1 MKKELIPLSKKKPKI
16 DEPFSPE
23 QLAKLEAKGDKDVQ
37 LQRQKEGLFQ
47 RYNAKR
53 DAKDIAKQ
61 VKWKR
66 RAGVALVI
74 ITLILLL
81 LWIVSWLLTTI
92 GDLVISV
99 DSGAAKKGITIS
111 ANEDGSDQ
119 TLKLYADMV
128 KDVTNITYDW
138 LPATLDLEGF
148 GNHNGRNYMA
158 YTFQLTNNGKETIDY
173 ESELKAVRAAKSAD
187 EACRIMI
194 YRNGEP
200 TVYAKENMGLT
211 TDDHS
216 PEPYET
222 IYKKVIPANFEA
234 PTAEEIAA
242 AAEEPQNKEAVE
254 VTDEPLEITQF
265 VDDEVVFNNTR
276 EGLEPGE
283 TDKYT
288 IVMWIEGEDPEC
300 IDDIRGGYV
309 KLEWFFNIAGEEL

>member
-1 MKKELIPLSKKKPKI
+1 MSKKKPKI
-16 DEPFSPE
+16 EEPFSPE
-23 QLAKLEAKGDKDVQ
+23 QLSKLEAKGDKDVQ

-66 RAGVALVI
+66 RAGVTLVI
-74 ITLILLL
+74 AVLVLLL
-81 LWIVSWLLTTI
+81 LWIISWLLTTI

-111 ANEDGSDQ
+111 ANEDGSDPQ
-119 TLKLYADMV
+119 TKLYADMV

-138 LPATLDLEGF
+138 LPATLDLEAYGV
-148 GNHNGRNYMA
+148 HNGRNYMA
-158 YTFQLTNNGKETIDY
+158 YTFNLTNNGSETVDY
-173 ESELKAVRAAKSAD
+173 ISELKAVRAAKSAD
-187 EACRIMI
+187 EACRIMV

-200 TVYAKENMGLT
+200 AVYAKKNMGLT
-211 TDDHS
+211 TQDGS
-216 PEPYET
+216 PEPFES
-222 IYKKVIPANFEA
+222 IFKKVVPDNFEA
-234 PTAEEIAA
+234 PTAEAIAQ
-242 AAEEPQNKEAVE
+242 AAEEPQNKEPVD
-254 VTDEPLEITQF
+254 VTDEPLEINEF
-265 VDDEVVFNNTR
+265 VDDVIVFNSTR
-276 EGLEPGE
+276 EGLAAGE

-309 KLEWFFNIAGEEL
+309 KLEWFFNIADEEL

>member
-1 MKKELIPLSKKKPKI
+1 MSKKKPKI
-16 DEPFSPE
+16 EEPFTPE
-23 QLAKLEAKGDKDVQ
+23 QLEKLENKGDKDAQ

-47 RYNAKR
+47 RYTAKR
-53 DAKDIAKQ
+53 DSKDIARQ
-61 VKWKR
+61 VRWKR

-81 LWIVSWLLTTI
+81 LWIISWLITTI

-111 ANEDGSDQ
+111 SNEDGSDAQ
-119 TLKLYADMV
+119 TKLYADMV

-138 LPATLDLEGF
+138 LPATLDLEGY

-158 YTFQLTNNGKETIDY
+158 YTFNLTNNGKETIDY
-173 ESELKAVRAAKSAD
+173 ETELRAVRAAKSAD

-200 TVYAKENMGLT
+200 SVYAKENMGLT
-211 TDDHS
+211 TADNS
-216 PEPYET
+216 PEPFEK
-222 IYKKVIPANFEA
+222 IFKKVIPDNFKA
-234 PTAEEIAA
+234 PTAEEIEA
-242 AAEEPQNKEAVE
+242 AAEEPQNKEPVE
-254 VTDEPLEITQF
+254 VTDEEIEVTQWT
-265 VDDEVVFNNTR
+265 DDDVVFHNTR
-276 EGLEPGE
+276 EGIAPGE

-300 IDDIRGGYV
+300 IDDIRSGYV
-309 KLEWFFNIAGEEL
+309 KLEWFFNIAGEEI